1 MLKRPTSD
9 KPRLTRRQMSRARQ
23 EARIRQGI
31 VIGTIVIAVLVVG
44 VLAYALINEYIIKPN
59 RVIVSVNGDEMTANV
74 FEDRVKF
81 NYYLQTGGQPIEQLG
96 LDKFFFAEL
105 TLNNIIDE
113 MLIMQQAA
121 ERGITVSDAEVQ
133 EELELTFGYDAGE
146 PEPTSTP
153 VPTEEVLEPT
163 VTPTFVITLTPSPTP
178 TLAPGVTPTATPS
191 GPPTATP
198 TALPLPTAA
207 PMTEEEFNAELDGF
221 ISTASR
227 VTGLSQSRVREL
239 LVEQI
244 RIGLLQRRLL
254 DALDLEVDEVKTM
267 VHAAHILVETEEEA
281 QAVLERLEAGEVFEE
296 LAAELSIDQSNA
308 YRGGDLGWLDRGDTV
323 EAFEEVAFALGEGEI
338 SDPVETTFGWH
349 IIKVYE
355 RNENVPL
362 SEAERQQ
369 RIRQAFFALLDEWEE
384 EADIVRADNWQ
395 NFVPDL
401 P

>member
-1 MLKRPTSD
+1 
-9 KPRLTRRQMSRARQ
+9 MSRARQ
-23 EARIRQGI
+23 EARIRRWLT
-31 VIGTIVIAVLVVG
+31 IGTIAVAVLVVG

-74 FEDRVKF
+74 FEERVKF

-96 LDKFFFAEL
+96 IDKTFFGEL
-105 TLNNIIDE
+105 TLSNIIDE
-113 MLIMQQAA
+113 MLIQQQAA
-121 ERGITVSDAEVQ
+121 ERGITVSEAEVQ

-146 PEPTSTP
+146 PEPTPTS
-153 VPTEEVLEPT
+153 VETEEADAEPT
-163 VTPTFVITLTPSPTP
+163 ATPTFVITLTPSPTP
-178 TLAPGVTPTATPS
+178 TLEPGVTPTATPS

-198 TALPLPTAA
+198 TPLPLPTAA
-207 PMTEEEFNAELDGF
+207 PLTEEEYIAELDGF
-221 ISTASR
+221 ISTASII
-227 VTGLSQSRVREL
+227 TGLSQSRVREL
-239 LVEQI
+239 LTEQI

-267 VHAAHILVETEEEA
+267 VRAAHILVETEEEA

-308 YRGGDLGWLDRGDTV
+308 YRGGDLGWLNRGDTV

-355 RNENVPL
+355 RDENVPL
-362 SEAERQQ
+362 TEAERQQ
-369 RIRQAFFALLDEWEE
+369 RIRQAFFALLDEWEA